1 MKLVVFQRFVRLR
14 LLSNKN
20 INNDII
26 KIESIIN
33 NINVVLDTYYRNNTI
48 SCENVTIYTMKL
60 EEINNIFNSIDKPY
74 RIKKQATKHVRE
86 TLTMIIKQL
95 RILTE
100 STGSVYF
107 SDIIYLLTGSKHR
120 DDYLDIVNRIYSPI
134 KYKIYKLNIKYNFK
148 NKKDCIELYDQKNI
162 KKYKSPIFLEMYKE
176 KEIHDIVFGSRYYY
190 FINKHNIVLVCDGY
204 FRDDPFHIYKK
215 KYFID
220 KFTTMN
226 SLPKSSKSSKLFK
239 QKYMNQL
246 SLKEF
251 LVFDNKTIHTKSNE
265 IYNLFLK
272 IKTETIS
279 SMVKMFLSSTPY
291 KQRKIIIT
299 LLLDK
304 ENKHYSY
311 LSFLLFDLINNDSL
325 ILKATPVSEEIFN
338 SFHWNIKKN
347 FRTNFSRY
355 KKDYSGKNFEE
366 NKIPYEK
373 RIHLMKTE
381 DYVKAKAFIKLKEV
395 ENNRSD
401 SSKSLQYLD
410 GILKIPFGIIRKE
423 HIFGRLEEII
433 EEFNSYKEK
442 IGFVYT
448 HEIKNRNDIIVFLE
462 CYDKFNKSK
471 MNTSINTKLN
481 SLNYTTFKITELQ
494 EIIKKM
500 NSFVDNKISLKK
512 EKKKLYFSK
521 LIKKIVLTENTTH
534 KILIASLFGINI
546 ESETDEI
553 DVLKTNW
560 DNYNKQITDYIDHS
574 TKILDRAIY
583 KQDAAK
589 TEIIRIIGQWINGN
603 MTGYCLGFEGP
614 PGVGKTT
621 LAQKGISKC
630 LTDINGTRPFS
641 FIQMGG
647 TSNGSSLEGHGYT
660 YQGSTWGK
668 LVDIL
673 MDSECMN
680 PIIYIDELDKISNT
694 ENGKE
699 LIGILTHITDRSQ
712 NKEFEDKYF
721 SGIKI
726 DLSKILFIFSYNDPS
741 LIDNVFMDRIH
752 RIKFSS
758 LTQSNKI
765 HIIKHYSLNDILED
779 IGLNHNNIIF
789 PEEVIIYIIRNYTN
803 ESGIRKLKEKIY
815 EIVRE
820 INIRNLQQKIT
831 YPFLVDKHF
840 VQEIFKN
847 NSIITHKK
855 IHNIP
860 QIGLVNGLYATKYG
874 LGGITLIEIFKTLSD
889 NHLSLK
895 LTGQQGDVM
904 KESMA
909 CSRTLAWNIIP
920 DSIKQ
925 KIQEEGKINK
935 WGIHIHC
942 PDTSTPKDGPS
953 AGAAITLCLIS
964 LLTNIPVLNTI
975 ALTGEIDLNGNINQI
990 GGLDSKIEGGKNA
1003 GVELILYPE
1012 SNNHDIEM
1020 IKNNEP
1026 QILQNIEIKPVSNI
1040 WQVLELCLG
1049 KNSLNFNHFSSQEMG
1064 THQEAGQMEL
1074 C

>member
-33 NINVVLDTYYRNNTI
+33 NINIVLDTYYKNNTI
-48 SCENVTIYTMKL
+48 SSENVTIYTMKL
-60 EEINNIFNSIDKPY
+60 EEINNLFNSIDKPY
-74 RIKKQATKHVRE
+74 RINKLSTKHVRE
-86 TLTMIIKQL
+86 TLSLLITQL

-100 STGSVYF
+100 STGSLYF

-120 DDYLDIVNRIYSPI
+120 DEYLDIVNRIYTPI
-134 KYKIYKLNIKYNFK
+134 KYKIYKLNIKYGFK
-148 NKKDCIELYDQKNI
+148 NKEDCIETYDHKNI
-162 KKYKSPIFLEMYKE
+162 KKYNTPIFLEMYKE
-176 KEIHDIVFGSRYYY
+176 KEIRDTVFGSRYYY

-204 FRDDPFHIYKK
+204 FRDDPLHIYKK

-220 KFTTMN
+220 KFNNMN
-226 SLPKSSKSSKLFK
+226 SLPKTSKTSKMFK

-251 LVFDNKTIHTKSNE
+251 LVYDNKTIHIKSNE
-265 IYNLFLK
+265 LYNLFLK

-291 KQRKIIIT
+291 KQRKILII
-299 LLLDK
+299 LLLDTD
-304 ENKHYSY
+304 NKQYSY
-311 LSFLLFDLINNDSL
+311 LSFLLFDLINNDSF
-325 ILKATPVSEEIFN
+325 ILKSTPVSEEIYN
-338 SFHWNIKKN
+338 SFHWNIKKY
-347 FRTNFSRY
+347 FITNFSRH
-355 KKDYSGKNFEE
+355 KKESSGKNFEE
-366 NKIPYEK
+366 NDIPYEK

-381 DYVKAKAFIKLKEV
+381 DSVKAKAFSKLKEI

-401 SSKSLQYLD
+401 SSKSRQYLD
-410 GILKIPFGIIRKE
+410 GILKIPFGVFRKE
-423 HIFGRLEEII
+423 HIFGCLEEMI
-433 EEFNSYKEK
+433 EECNIYKDK
-442 IGFVYT
+442 IDFIYT
-448 HEIKNRNDIIVFLE
+448 HDIKTRNDVIVFLD
-462 CYDKFNKSK
+462 CYDKFKNSK
-471 MNTSINTKLN
+471 IDTIVNTKLN
-481 SLNYTTFKITELQ
+481 NLNYTTFKITELQ
-494 EIIKKM
+494 EIIKQI
-500 NSFVDNKISLKK
+500 NSFVDNKITLKK

-521 LIKKIVLTENTTH
+521 LIKKIVQTENINK
-534 KILIASLFGINI
+534 KILIAPLFGIDI
-546 ESETDEI
+546 EPVTGDI
-553 DVLKTNW
+553 DVLKNNW
-560 DNYNKQITDYIDHS
+560 DNYNKKITDYIDNS
-574 TKILDRAIY
+574 AKILDRAIY

-621 LAQKGISKC
+621 LAQKGISQC

-660 YQGSTWGK
+660 YQGSKWGK

-673 MDSECMN
+673 MDSKCMN

-694 ENGKE
+694 ETGKE
-699 LIGILTHITDRSQ
+699 LIGILTHITDLSQ

-741 LIDNVFMDRIH
+741 LIDKVFMDRIH
-752 RIKFSS
+752 RIKFST
-758 LTQSNKI
+758 LTNANKLY
-765 HIIKHYSLNDILED
+765 IIKHYSLNEILED
-779 IGLNHNNIIF
+779 VGLNHNNIIF
-789 PEEVIIYIIRNYTN
+789 PEEVLIYIIKNYTN

-815 EIVRE
+815 EIIRE

-831 YPFLVDKHF
+831 YPFRIDKNF

-847 NSIITHKK
+847 KSIITHKK
-855 IHNIP
+855 IHKIP

-874 LGGITLIEIFKTLSD
+874 LGGITLIEIFKTLSE

-920 DSIKQ
+920 DSIKH
-925 KIQEEGKINK
+925 KIQEEGKTNK

-964 LLTNIPVLNTI
+964 LLTNIPVLNTV

-990 GGLDSKIEGGKNA
+990 GGLDSKIEGGKSA

-1012 SNNHDIEM
+1012 SNSHDIEM
-1020 IKNNEP
+1020 IRNNEP

-1040 WQVLELCLG
+1040 WQVLELCLV
-1049 KNSLNFNHFSSQEMG
+1049 KNSMNFNRFTFQEMDISQG
-1064 THQEAGQMEL
+1064 AGQMEQ